1 MPCRESRCDEAVVWK
16 RHSAG
21 FAGHISKSALSA
33 PAGAR
38 RATRRLS
45 SSMVSALSDGS
56 ILFVGCATGGGS
68 LRVARAAGDLFG
80 PLRGVTFGSANPRN
94 DRVFSGNAGVRALI
108 SIDGRPF
115 LAAIQRAGAQIFF
128 IGAADVVD
136 LDAEADN
143 SVPMEYFSTFVVQS
157 MVLRSVFGDECWRP

>member
-1 MPCRESRCDEAVVWK
+1 
-16 RHSAG
+16 
-21 FAGHISKSALSA
+21 
-33 PAGAR
+33 
-38 RATRRLS
+38 
-45 SSMVSALSDGS
+45 SMVSALSDGS
-56 ILFVGCATGGGS
+56 ISSVDAATAACS
-68 LRVARAAGDLFG
+68 YEVARAAADVCG
-80 PLRGVTFGSANPRN
+80 PFAGLTFGSANPRN

-115 LAAIQRAGAQIFF
+115 LAAIQCAGPQIFF

-157 MVLRSVFGDECWRP
+157 MVLRSVFGDECWRPAQACASVVVDDPLLQRNYGFLNFEVLLQMMERHGFH